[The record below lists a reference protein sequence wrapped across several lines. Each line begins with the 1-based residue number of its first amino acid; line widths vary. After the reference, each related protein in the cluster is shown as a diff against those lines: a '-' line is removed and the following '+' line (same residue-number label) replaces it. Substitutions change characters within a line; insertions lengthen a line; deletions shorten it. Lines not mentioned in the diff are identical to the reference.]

1 MKKYKVIIIAILITI
16 FIEVFV
22 CNYGFFRSLLIGN
35 TNIKPSYEV
44 ENGLIKIENINVRV
58 TSINFEYDKPLT
70 DKVTYLISYIT
81 EGTSAPIDINPKI
94 MLIGDR
100 HYINID
106 THSKCQSIEITRLTE
121 SQAKISSIT
130 LNHPNMNINLCR
142 MLFIFLAIV
151 FIMKLRK
158 PEFFE
163 KQYDKN
169 STRTPKIFLINL
181 AMFCSLIVI
190 YTICQFNSETFIIKP
205 EDIDTG
211 DAVVMQAEAI
221 MHGKIELLEEPS
233 KELTS
238 MADPYDH
245 IKRDRDGVEYLY
257 DVTYYD
263 GHYYSYFGIAPVLT
277 MILPFRAI
285 TGVYLPTYIFNM
297 VYVIIAIFAL
307 YFLYKQLVDKY
318 IEKTSLSSFYLGFF
332 AILFGSNLLTL
343 LRGMKYEIVIS
354 SGMAFLLISL
364 NLALSIYTNSKLKFL
379 KLVLLGITTALVVL
393 SKPTFIV
400 YYLLI
405 LLFVVFSTKDLKV
418 KEKIRDLSFA
428 IVPLRSY
435 SYFSNGA

>member
-1 MKKYKVIIIAILITI
+1 MKKYKIIIISILITI
-16 FIEVFV
+16 FIEVFI
-22 CNYGFFRSLLIGN
+22 CNYGFFRSLIIGN
-35 TNIKPSYEV
+35 TNIKPSYEI
-44 ENGLIKIENINVRV
+44 EDDLIKIKNIDARV

-70 DKVTYLISYIT
+70 DKVTYLTSYIT
-81 EGTSAPIDINPKI
+81 EGTSASIDINPKV
-94 MLIGDR
+94 MLIGDKQ
-100 HYINID
+100 YINLD
-106 THSKCQSIEITRLTE
+106 THSKCQSIEITRFTE
-121 SQAKISSIT
+121 SEAKISSIT

-151 FIMKLRK
+151 FLIKLRS

-169 STRTPKIFLINL
+169 SIRTTKIFLTNL
-181 AMFCSLIVI
+181 AMFCLLIVI
-190 YTICQFNSETFIIKP
+190 YTICQFNSENFIIKP

-211 DAVVMQAEAI
+211 DAIVMQAEAI

-233 KELTS
+233 EELTS
-238 MADPYDH
+238 MEDPYDH

-277 MILPFRAI
+277 MVLPFRAI

-297 VYVIIAIFAL
+297 IYVIIAIFAL
-307 YFLYKQLVDKY
+307 YFLYKKLVDKY
-318 IEKTSLSSFYLGFF
+318 IEKLSLSSFYLGFF

-354 SGMAFLLISL
+354 SGIVFLLISL
-364 NLALSIYTNSKLKFL
+364 NLALSIYTKSKLKFL
-379 KLVLLGITTALVVL
+379 KLILLGITTGLVVL

-405 LLFVVFSTKDLKV
+405 LLFVIFTTKDLKL

-428 IVPLRSY
+428 IMPLRSY
-435 SYFSNGA
+435 SYFPNGA